1 MRYTIILSTLVL
13 LSFAVSAQQSFMGR
27 IYKKGSKEVLNSVSI
42 QNLTRST
49 YNLSDQ
55 GGNFKIQASDGDTMI
70 FSSAGY
76 QTDTL
81 LISSN
86 MFAGEY
92 QVYMEPR
99 VVSLAAVRVGS
110 LSNYQLDSMER
121 RKDYDWVYGRRG
133 NTPVLDKKK
142 AGDGV
147 GASMTLPSFST
158 GDRQIEKL
166 RKRLN
171 TEEEDY
177 YIDSRFTREYVTR
190 LTHLQG
196 EALDQF
202 MAKYR
207 PAYKWCRMANN
218 TDMLLW
224 INDSYKKFKGQK

>member
-1 MRYTIILSTLVL
+1 MRYTIILLL
-13 LSFAVSAQQSFMGR
+13 FAHLSFEVSAQQPFMGR
-27 IYKKGSKEVLNSVSI
+27 IYKKGSKELLSSVSI
-42 QNLTRST
+42 QNLSHLK

-55 GGNFKIQASDGDTMI
+55 GGNFRIEASDGDTLI

-81 LISSN
+81 TITSS
-86 MFAGEY
+86 MFVGEY
-92 QVYMEPR
+92 HIFMEPR
-99 VVSLAAVRVGS
+99 VVLLAAVRVGA

-121 RKDYDWVYGRRG
+121 RKDYEWVYGRRG
-133 NTPVLDKKK
+133 STPVLDKKK

-147 GASMTLPSFST
+147 GASMTLPSFSS

-166 RKRLN
+166 RKRLV
-171 TEEEDY
+171 TEEEDF

-196 EALDQF
+196 DALDQF
-202 MAKYR
+202 MVKYR
-207 PAYKWCRMANN
+207 PAYKWCRMATN

-224 INDSYKKFKGQK
+224 INDSFKKFKGQK

>member
-1 MRYTIILSTLVL
+1 MRYTIILSTFVL
-13 LSFAVSAQQSFMGR
+13 LSCTVSAQQPFMGK

-42 QNLTRST
+42 QNMTRLT

-55 GGNFKIQASDGDTMI
+55 GGNFRIQASDGDTLI

-81 LISSN
+81 FVTSN

-92 QVYMEPR
+92 QVHMEPK
-99 VVSLAAVRVGS
+99 VVTLAAVRVGS

-133 NTPVLDKKK
+133 STPLVDKKK

-147 GASMTLPSFST
+147 GASMTLPSFSS
-158 GDRQIEKL
+158 GDRQIERL
-166 RKRLN
+166 RKRLV
-171 TEEEDY
+171 TEEEDF

-196 EALDQF
+196 DSLDQF

-207 PAYKWCRMANN
+207 PAYKWCRMATN

-224 INDSYKKFKGQK
+224 INDSFKKFKGQK